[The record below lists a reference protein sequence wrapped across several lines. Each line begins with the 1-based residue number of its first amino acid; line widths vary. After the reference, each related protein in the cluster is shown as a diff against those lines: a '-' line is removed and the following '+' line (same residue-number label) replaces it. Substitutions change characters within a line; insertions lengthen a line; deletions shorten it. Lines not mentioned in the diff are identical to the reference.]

1 MWCTTSPMC
10 PPPPS
15 HVPHVPQCHT
25 NLIMW
30 SNTIPMCPTPSLHT
44 IIHYPHIV
52 PMWCT
57 TIPMY
62 STPSSH
68 VPHGPQCHPNL
79 IPMCPRT
86 IPTYTHTLSA
96 HSPHVSEHH
105 QQLIPLW
112 PNTIH
117 QHPTFTWSNTIS
129 SPSPYGPTLFLSY
142 LHLPQLH

>member
-1 MWCTTSPMC
+1 MFHMC
-10 PPPPS
+10 PN
-15 HVPHVPQCHT
+15 V
-25 NLIMW
+25 
-30 SNTIPMCPTPSLHT
+30 IPTSSCGPTPSPCAPHHPYIHSYTIHT
-44 IIHYPHIV
+44 V

-62 STPSSH
+62 PTPSSH

-129 SPSPYGPTLFLSY
+129 SPSPYGPTPFLSY